1 VKSIAAV
8 LSVVLLAHVP
18 FCGQNPKPGQEDI
31 PRHEIK
37 QNVAT
42 PLFAIV
48 ASDTDKSI
56 SIDPMLFLDNGGI
69 RPVPDPCTESPAL
82 HDFESQY
89 LSPGK
94 IYSLIFGGAPHGTVS
109 VTSLQGSDWHVKLD
123 SDVRIEGFTMALATD
138 PNFARTQSVGL
149 RRSATPD
156 EQGHAERIAKEILT
170 KRDTPLADL
179 SRMRLTQIAAT
190 KLDGRSQLV
199 VSAEVER
206 LDHMGM
212 EYSLF
217 FIAAPH
223 SEETNVI
230 WFQEPKGETDAEA
243 LYFLDQLD
251 GSNAAND
258 RIFVRRVFY
267 ENYRYEVYRSEEGH
281 WKKEFQSDV
290 FGCL

>member
-1 VKSIAAV
+1 VKSVAAV
-8 LSVVLLAHVP
+8 LSVVLLTHLP
-18 FCGQNPKPGQEDI
+18 FSGQNPKPGQENI
-31 PRHEIK
+31 PPPEVR

-42 PLFAIV
+42 PLFAII
-48 ASDTDKSI
+48 ASDADKSI

-69 RPVPDPCTESPAL
+69 RPVPDPCTESTAL

-94 IYSLIFGGAPHGTVS
+94 PYSLIFGGAPHGTVS
-109 VTSLQGSDWHVKLD
+109 VTSLEGSDWHVKLD

-138 PNFARTQSVGL
+138 PNFVRTHSGGL
-149 RRSATPD
+149 RRRATPD
-156 EQGHAERIAKEILT
+156 EQGHAERLAKQILT
-170 KRDTPLADL
+170 KRGAPVADL

-190 KLDGRSQLV
+190 KLVGRSQLV

-206 LDHMGM
+206 LDQMGM

-217 FIAAPH
+217 FIADPH
-223 SEETNVI
+223 SEETKII
-230 WFQEPKGETDAEA
+230 WFQKPKGETDAEA
-243 LYFLDQLD
+243 LYFLDQLGENND
-251 GSNAAND
+251 GND

-267 ENYRYEVYRSEEGH
+267 ENYRYEVYGNEDGH